1 MIRKILLALLILLVA
16 IQLFRPEKNLSGS
29 NNPNA
34 IDVHYTIPKE
44 IGEVLRTSCYDC
56 HSNNTIYPWYSN
68 IQPFSWWL
76 QNHVNEGKEE
86 LNFDEFNSYDVK
98 KKKHKLDEV
107 IEMIREDEMP
117 LGSYTLIHRRAK
129 LSPQDKEKLIS
140 WASKLQKTIR

>member
-44 IGEVLRTSCYDC
+44 IGSVLRNSCYDC
-56 HSNNTIYPWYSN
+56 HSNNTSYPWYSN
-68 IQPFSWWL
+68 VQPFAWWL

-86 LNFDEFNSYDVK
+86 LNFDEFNGYDAK
-98 KKKHKLDEV
+98 KKIHKLDEV
-107 IEMIREDEMP
+107 VEMIKEDEMP
-117 LGSYTLIHRRAK
+117 LSSYTLIHRQAE
-129 LSPQDKEKLIS
+129 LSPQDKDMLIA
-140 WASKLQKTIR
+140 WASKLQKNIR

>member
-86 LNFDEFNSYDVK
+86 LNFDEFNSYDAK

-117 LGSYTLIHRRAK
+117 LGSYTLIHRRAE